1 MRNDDPAFAFDDLT
15 LLLGLDLTDPADRI
29 DIEAIDAILAR
40 RRDPIPVTDHEPRN
54 RTTLRLVPD
63 VSS

>member
-1 MRNDDPAFAFDDLT
+1 MRNDDRAFEFDDLT
-15 LLLGLDLTDPADRI
+15 LLLGLDLTDPADLI

-40 RRDPIPVTDHEPRN
+40 RRDAIPIRDHRHRN
-54 RTTLRLVPD
+54 RPTLRLVPD

>member
-1 MRNDDPAFAFDDLT
+1 MRKDDRAFEFDDLT
-15 LLLGLDLTDPADRI
+15 PLLGLDLTDPADLI

-40 RRDPIPVTDHEPRN
+40 RRDSLPIRDHGHRN
-54 RTTLRLVPD
+54 RPTLRLVPD

>member
-1 MRNDDPAFAFDDLT
+1 MRNDDRAFAFADLT
-15 LLLGLDLTDPADRI
+15 LLLGLDLTDPADSI

-40 RRDPIPVTDHEPRN
+40 RRDPIPVNDHGRRN